1 MRAACIGG
9 LFVAFLLAAPA
20 GRADDA
26 SAAAIREVISEQIEA
41 FRADDFGT
49 AFTFASPGIQEMF
62 GSPDRFGQMVR
73 DGYPMVWRPGDVR
86 FSDLVED
93 GGHPVQR
100 VLVTDQSGAFFV
112 LEYDMVQGEQGW
124 RIDGVRL
131 LRQGDVGA

>member
-9 LFVAFLLAAPA
+9 LFVAFLLSAPA

-26 SAAAIREVISEQIEA
+26 SAAAIREVISEQIDA

-49 AFTFASPGIQEMF
+49 AFAFASPGIQEMF

-93 GGHPVQR
+93 GGHTVQR

-112 LEYDMVQGEQGW
+112 LEYEMVQGEQGW